1 MTPEQYS
8 AMAGL
13 DDVGPLQT
21 FLLELAE
28 RKTKPI
34 ENFSSILLLK
44 FSAVAN
50 NYQNR
55 GITGKMADWVI
66 AKAKEDGIPAILS
79 ESTGLYSQAALVR
92 RGFECISEIKYS
104 EYKDENG
111 ELVFKHTAPHISIK
125 MLLLVL

>member
-1 MTPEQYS
+1 MYQ
-8 AMAGL
+8 L
-13 DDVGPLQT
+13 NQK
-21 FLLELAE
+21 
-28 RKTKPI
+28 KTQSFDK
-34 ENFSSILLLK
+34 FSSFLLLK
-44 FSAVAN
+44 FSAVAKE
-50 NYQNR
+50 YRNR

-111 ELVFKHTAPHISIK
+111 ELVFKHTAPHISTK